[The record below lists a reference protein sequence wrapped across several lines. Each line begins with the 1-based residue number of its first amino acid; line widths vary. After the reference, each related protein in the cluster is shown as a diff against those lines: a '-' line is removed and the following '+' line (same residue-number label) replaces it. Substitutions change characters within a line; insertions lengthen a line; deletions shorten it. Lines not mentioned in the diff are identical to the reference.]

1 MIGRVKGEAGAV
13 DTPIGALPRPE
24 DLDLT
29 GVALSDEAR
38 EKLFGLER
46 EGWRGEFEG
55 IGEYLSGYGERMP
68 EALHAERTRLARDL
82 GARTLSRLGTAMA
95 PTNRPAATRRA
106 AAWPRPPT
114 GKPPSRE

>member
-38 EKLFGLER
+38 EKLVGLER
-46 EGWRGEFEG
+46 EGWRGEFAG
-55 IGEYLSGYGERMP
+55 IGEYLAGSGARMP
-68 EALHAERTRLARDL
+68 EGLHAERTRITRDL
-82 GARTLSRLGTAMA
+82 GARHISRVGEDMAA
-95 PTNRPAATRRA
+95 PTMPPTDRRA
-106 AAWPRPPT
+106 SAW
-114 GKPPSRE
+114 S

>member
-13 DTPIGALPRPE
+13 DTPTGALPRPE

-55 IGEYLSGYGERMP
+55 IGEYLAGYGERMP
-68 EALHAERTRLARDL
+68 EALHAERTRIARDL
-82 GARTLSRLGTAMA
+82 GPSTISRVGAALAA
-95 PTNRPAATRRA
+95 PTRPAAPGRDGGR
-106 AAWPRPPT
+106 PRPPW
-114 GKPPSRE
+114 PRQR

>member
-55 IGEYLSGYGERMP
+55 IGEYLAGYGERMP
-68 EALHAERTRLARDL
+68 EALDRKSGVAGKSVSGRVDL
-82 GARTLSRLGTAMA
+82 GG
-95 PTNRPAATRRA
+95 RRIIKKKK
-106 AAWPRPPT
+106 R
-114 GKPPSRE
+114 KKK